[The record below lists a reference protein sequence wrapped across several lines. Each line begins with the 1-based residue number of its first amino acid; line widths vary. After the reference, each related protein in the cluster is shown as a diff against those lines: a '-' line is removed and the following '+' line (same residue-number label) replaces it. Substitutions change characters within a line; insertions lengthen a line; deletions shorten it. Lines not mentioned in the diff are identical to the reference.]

1 MTDPIATLRKKVKE
15 ENVLHNFKSYN
26 CIFTLAALSRKDV
39 GVRRPPTTIREDY
52 LIISSAGKSKVG
64 FTPGGSGTANAASSL
79 IEVFN
84 TISPGRF
91 NFYFEDI
98 QINSLIGFDGR
109 TALSKATQIDFVV
122 IEPYG
127 INGFFEALQ
136 VAAVAAGY
144 TDFRAATFL
153 LGIEIIGYA
162 DDIIAT
168 PLIAPYNLGTLGNRF
183 FPIIITE
190 IELEAGPT
198 GTRYMVKALPTN
210 EMMMG
215 IRNEMP
221 ANINIT
227 GQTVGQILENMMEQ
241 INKALAAQFQ
251 SSKIDEDFGRGN
263 HDSYKIE
270 FPKNAADPSGAKND
284 LLMNSNVASVFAEN
298 VNYQFSNP
306 AKEAAKQNQGR
317 VRLGPG
323 DFAAVQFRSGASI
336 TDCIAAIVRDCEL
349 MQQRVTAAVNQGLDA
364 NEMIEYF
371 FVHIETKY
379 KDTYNNDLNR
389 YNFDITY
396 QILPYKV
403 HVNRI
408 PDAVSKQPR
417 IVNTS
422 FYNDIVFRKYKYLYT
437 GENRDIVNFS
447 LKLNALY
454 FQQLPLRL
462 GTNDPQAPGVNA
474 RVEVTPKDPST
485 LNSKNTHL
493 SEPQNAQLSG
503 FDRIELYVNYAMKNS
518 PQAVGEPTRP
528 VDTNPYLNMAKNFY
542 FSIQNSIDLIE
553 VELEIVGDPFFLI
566 QGGVG
571 GIRSETENA
580 NTGITLTGEANHMAG
595 EVYISIEFFTPSD
608 IDEKTGLLG
617 GTANLPVAYS
627 GIYRVVE
634 ANSRFYEGQFKQRLR
649 CLRVP
654 GLQLR
659 AANQTAASA
668 ALDNPP
674 TSFAWIPDTNSNIG

>member
-1 MTDPIATLRKKVKE
+1 MTDPIATLREKVKE

-26 CIFTLAALSRKDV
+26 CIFTLAALSRQDV
-39 GVRRPPTTIREDY
+39 GVRRPPTTMREDY

-79 IEVFN
+79 IEAFN

-183 FPIIITE
+183 FPITITE
-190 IELEAGPT
+190 IELEAGPS
-198 GTRYMVKALPTN
+198 GTRYMVKSLPIN
-210 EMMMG
+210 ELMMG

-241 INKALAAQFQ
+241 INNALAAQFRGAH
-251 SSKIDEDFGRGN
+251 IDNDYNANN
-263 HDSYKIE
+263 HDFYKIE
-270 FPKNAADPSGAKND
+270 FPKNAADPLGAKND
-284 LLMNSNVASVFAEN
+284 LLMKSNVATVFAEN
-298 VNYQFSNP
+298 ANYQFSNP
-306 AKEAAKQNQGR
+306 AKEAAKRNQNR
-317 VRLGPG
+317 VKLGSG
-323 DFAAVQFRSGASI
+323 DFAVQFRSGALI

-349 MQQRVTAAVNQGLDA
+349 MQQRVTSAINQNVDSY
-364 NEMIEYF
+364 EMIEYF
-371 FVHIETKY
+371 FVHVETKY
-379 KDTYNNDLNR
+379 KDIYNDKLNR

-396 QILPYKV
+396 QVLPYKI

-408 PDAVSKQPR
+408 PDVASKQPR
-417 IVNTS
+417 VVKTN

-462 GTNDPQAPGVNA
+462 GTNDPQASGVNA
-474 RVEVTPKDPST
+474 KVEITPKDPGT
-485 LNSKNTHL
+485 LNSSGTHL
-493 SEPQNAQLSG
+493 SELQTAQLSG
-503 FDRIELYVNYAMKNS
+503 LDRIELYVNYAMKNS
-518 PQAVGEPTRP
+518 PQAAGENSRP

-542 FSIQNSIDLIE
+542 YSIQNSIDLIE

-571 GIRSETENA
+571 GIRSGTENA

-608 IDEKTGLLG
+608 IDKNTGLLG
-617 GTANLPVAYS
+617 GTPNLPVAYS

-634 ANSRFYEGQFKQRLR
+634 ASSRFYEGQFKQRLR

-654 GLQLR
+654 GLQLK

-674 TSFAWIPDTNSNIG
+674 TSFAWIPDTGSNIS